1 MIGSGYGLGNRVS
14 TIAGGAASSTAPVN
28 IGLYGKVVDI
38 KLDDSRPFLDEKG
51 NELPIG
57 SIKYT
62 SLTFNGTTKTPPKSA
77 LPLSL
82 GIKQLPVINEI
93 VALYES
99 PTSEIQSDTAEKA
112 MYYKDIVNIWGSPNH
127 NAIPPPGY
135 KKGKYL
141 GLGFQELNDVN
152 PLFPYPGDILI
163 EGRQGQS
170 IRIGGS
176 ASKTNPIVDSTNNG
190 LPYLLISNGQIK
202 TDNGIDYIVEDI
214 NKDANSLYFVSNHR
228 IPLEP
233 ANSKR
238 DSYNAPP
245 KSAGQYK
252 GNQVMVNAGRLYF
265 NAKEDSVLISAKNS
279 VGLNANTIN
288 FDGKEYACLD
298 ANKIYLGAK
307 ARTSPAGI
315 AEPAIL
321 GNQLDN
327 FLSLMLDALQNIG
340 EAMKVAE
347 AQTGGPIASINT
359 EGYGVVSSCDVL
371 RSIVGQIKSKKVFI
385 E

>member
-1 MIGSGYGLGNRVS
+1 
-14 TIAGGAASSTAPVN
+14 
-28 IGLYGKVVDI
+28 
-38 KLDDSRPFLDEKG
+38 
-51 NELPIG
+51 
-57 SIKYT
+57 
-62 SLTFNGTTKTPPKSA
+62 
-77 LPLSL
+77 
-82 GIKQLPVINEI
+82 
-93 VALYES
+93 
-99 PTSEIQSDTAEKA
+99 
-112 MYYKDIVNIWGSPNH
+112 
-127 NAIPPPGY
+127 
-135 KKGKYL
+135 
-141 GLGFQELNDVN
+141 
-152 PLFPYPGDILI
+152 
-163 EGRQGQS
+163 
-170 IRIGGS
+170 
-176 ASKTNPIVDSTNNG
+176 
-190 LPYLLISNGQIK
+190 
-202 TDNGIDYIVEDI
+202 
-214 NKDANSLYFVSNHR
+214 
-228 IPLEP
+228 
-233 ANSKR
+233 
-238 DSYNAPP
+238 
-245 KSAGQYK
+245 
-252 GNQVMVNAGRLYF
+252 MVNAGRLYF